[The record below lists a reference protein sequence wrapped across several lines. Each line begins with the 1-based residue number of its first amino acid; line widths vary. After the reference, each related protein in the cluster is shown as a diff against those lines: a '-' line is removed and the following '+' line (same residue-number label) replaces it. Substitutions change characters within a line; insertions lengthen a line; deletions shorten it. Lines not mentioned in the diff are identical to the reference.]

1 MSIRVLVVIILV
13 FFISC
18 KKGDENSI
26 IDPIQPT
33 STFFYIPKNFP
44 SPIYSIANN
53 PVTDDGFQLGK
64 AIFND
69 PLLSR
74 DNTISCS
81 ECHNQGYAFTH
92 HGHPLSHG
100 IDGKI
105 GLRNAPAIQNV
116 AWQKEFFWDGGVNNL
131 DLFPIHPIENPVE
144 MDEKID
150 NVLTK
155 LRKTS
160 FYPGLFKKAFGS
172 EEINQ
177 ARFLKALSQY
187 MNSLISANSKYDKV
201 MRNEGQVFLADE
213 KDGYELFLNKCA
225 VCHKGENF
233 TDQSYRNNGLS
244 IDLILNDKGRFRIT
258 NQEADL
264 YTFKVPNLRNVE
276 VSAPYMHDGRFATL
290 EEVLNHYSSGI
301 VDSPTLDSKL
311 KKGISMTVDEKRKII
326 LFLKTLTDN
335 QFLTDPKLSK

>member
-1 MSIRVLVVIILV
+1 M
-13 FFISC
+13 
-18 KKGDENSI
+18 DELINPVS
-26 IDPIQPT
+26 PT
-33 STFFYIPKNFP
+33 SSFFYQPSNFP
-44 SPIYSIANN
+44 SPVYNLESN

-81 ECHNQGYAFTH
+81 ECHNQGFAFTH

-105 GLRNAPAIQNV
+105 GDRNALPIQNV
-116 AWQKEFFWDGGVNNL
+116 AWQKEFFWDGGVNKL
-131 DLFPIHPIENPVE
+131 DDFPIHPIENPVE
-144 MDEKID
+144 MDENIE
-150 NVLTK
+150 NVLAK

-160 FYPGLFKKAFGS
+160 YFPGLFKKAFGT

-177 ARFLKALSQY
+177 TRFLKALSQY
-187 MNSLISANSKYDKV
+187 MNGLISANSKYDKV
-201 MRNEGQVFLADE
+201 IRKEGQVFTAE
-213 KDGYELFLNKCA
+213 EQEGYDLFLNKCA
-225 VCHKGENF
+225 NCHKGENF
-233 TDQSYRNNGLS
+233 TDQSYRNNGLPV
-244 IDLILNDKGRFRIT
+244 DPKLNDEGRFRISKV
-258 NQEADL
+258 EADK

-276 VSAPYMHDGRFATL
+276 ATAPYMHDGRFTTL

-311 KKGISMTVDEKRKII
+311 KKGIAMNAEEKRKII